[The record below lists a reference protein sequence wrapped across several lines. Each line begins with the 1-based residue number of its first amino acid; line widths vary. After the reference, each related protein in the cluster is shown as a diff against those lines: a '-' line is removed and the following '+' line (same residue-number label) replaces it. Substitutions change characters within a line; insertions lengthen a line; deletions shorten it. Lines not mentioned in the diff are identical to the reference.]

1 MYKRQLQALADPW
14 IFAADPAVR
23 ALPFYRRGMGTLA
36 PWQSLATIAHWSV
49 YWALFVGGTTW
60 VALRIPVGRRLAT
73 GLALGV
79 AGSALLFLG
88 PQPAQ
93 EWLAVTTPLPLAIA
107 AWLVFEGVRQWRRPA
122 PSAGPDVR
130 LRIAFGLFA
139 TLLAA
144 KIGLRTTLAHYGFA
158 LAMPSALLAV
168 AALLDWIP
176 RWVDARGGH
185 GVLVRGAALG
195 AIGALL
201 LATHQITHAMHER
214 HRQRVG
220 SGADAFLADSRGF
233 HVNALL
239 EQLNALPD
247 DATLLVLPEGVMI
260 NYLARRRNP
269 TPYLNFMP
277 PELLLFGEEPI
288 RKAFQQDPPDYV
300 ALVHKSTRE
309 YGLPFFGVD
318 YGRSLRAFVDGQY
331 RLVSRIGDVPL
342 TPEATFGITLHQRLP
357 DDAR

>member
-1 MYKRQLQALADPW
+1 M
-14 IFAADPAVR
+14 
-23 ALPFYRRGMGTLA
+23 
-36 PWQSLATIAHWSV
+36 
-49 YWALFVGGTTW
+49 
-60 VALRIPVGRRLAT
+60 
-73 GLALGV
+73 
-79 AGSALLFLG
+79 
-88 PQPAQ
+88 
-93 EWLAVTTPLPLAIA
+93 
-107 AWLVFEGVRQWRRPA
+107 FEGVRQWRRPTPA
-122 PSAGPDVR
+122 AGSDVR
-130 LRIAFGLFA
+130 LRLAFALFA
-139 TLLAA
+139 VLLAA
-144 KIGLRTTLAHYGFA
+144 KIGLRTTLAHYGFV
-158 LAMPSALLAV
+158 LAMPCALLAV

-185 GVLVRGAALG
+185 GVLVRGATLG

-201 LATHQITHAMHER
+201 LATHQITQSQHER

-239 EQLNALPD
+239 EQLDALPD

-288 RKAFQQDPPDYV
+288 RQAFQLDPPDYV

-331 RLVSRIGDVPL
+331 RLISRIGDVPL
-342 TPEATFGITLHQRLP
+342 TPDASFGITLHQRLP
-357 DDAR
+357 DEAR